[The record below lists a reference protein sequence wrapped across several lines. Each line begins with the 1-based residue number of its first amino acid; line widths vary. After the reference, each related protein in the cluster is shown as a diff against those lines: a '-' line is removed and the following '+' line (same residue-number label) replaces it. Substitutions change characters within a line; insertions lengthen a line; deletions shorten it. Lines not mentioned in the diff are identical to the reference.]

1 MSQQQPNDQ
10 EIRKMLIQ
18 LHDELQRT
26 QTLDE
31 DEKAMMRHLMADIQ
45 TLLNPSGGSGAGD
58 SGAQIYPA
66 NTSVLDRFEQSIDV
80 LEAEHPTLA
89 SMIRKALDT
98 LNIAGI

>member
-1 MSQQQPNDQ
+1 MSQQQPDDQ

-26 QTLDE
+26 KTLDE
-31 DEKAMMRHLMADIQ
+31 DEKALLRHLMADIQ
-45 TLLNPSGGSGAGD
+45 TMLKPSGERGAVTAAND
-58 SGAQIYPA
+58 SI
-66 NTSVLDRFEQSIDV
+66 LDRFAQSIDV

-89 SMIRKALDT
+89 ALIRKALDT